1 MDTTGAMKAINNYYV
16 RQLTREE
23 IAAGEHRNF
32 VGGLWQEIGDLQFEF
47 LKRNGLAA
55 HHLLLDIGCG
65 ALRCGIP
72 IIRYLDCGN
81 YFGLDLNSSLIEAAR
96 SELAN
101 EGLAYKHPQL
111 LVNEKFDFARFGV
124 NFDFAIA
131 QSVFT
136 HLDAKLISQC
146 LVELQKVL
154 KPGGKCFATFFR
166 APSAGHTESISHEP
180 EGVVTNFH
188 ADPFHFSFSELDQ
201 LADNAGFSARLIG
214 EWNHPRGQQM
224 IELSPRLTRPA

>member
-1 MDTTGAMKAINNYYV
+1 MKAINSYYV
-16 RQLTREE
+16 RQLTAAE

-47 LKRNGLAA
+47 LMRNGLAA
-55 HHLLLDIGCG
+55 HHTLIDVGCG

-81 YFGLDLNSSLIEAAR
+81 YFGLDINSSLIEAAR
-96 SELAN
+96 FELAN
-101 EGLAYKHPQL
+101 EGLTNKHPQL

-124 NFDFAIA
+124 YFDFAIA

-136 HLDAKLISQC
+136 HLDAKLITEC
-146 LVELQKVL
+146 LIELHKVL
-154 KPGGKCFATFFR
+154 KPDGKFFATFFQ
-166 APSAGHTESISHEP
+166 APSAGHAEPIRHEP
-180 EGVVTNFH
+180 DGVVTNFD

-201 LADNAGFSARLIG
+201 LAAIAGFSARLIG
-214 EWNHPRGQQM
+214 DWNHPRGQQM
-224 IELSPRLTRPA
+224 LELSPLSSPR